1 MKNIY
6 EYWAEIEFAI
16 PEGTVWYGA
25 ARLSNGNY
33 YVAASS
39 QWEVSV
45 LRYDDRGSLDISFGE
60 QGIVKFPNP
69 DRFGTKFSFSLQEN
83 VVMLSCL
90 AGEAGNYSNF
100 LLCKLDADTGALDP
114 GFGDNG
120 VKVVPIPQANQADIV
135 GLSVNQTP
143 QLPDGKHRQLVSR
156 GMAQFELTGELDPAF
171 NENGV
176 LRSFPKSSYE
186 YQTMNIM
193 SYMSA
198 GKHEGFLMS
207 GVFNLGGYGRGW
219 VGAIDSEGKL
229 LRDFGG
235 DGEVH
240 FMKLPD
246 QELTNLVMEPMLQ
259 VDDYLYVAGSGGREL
274 YPKFI
279 YRLHRDG
286 RIDENYND
294 GRPVFLEVGKAKVF
308 HLVQDGDGILIGVW
322 GVEATGGVIR
332 YDAAGKR
339 DLSFGQGGWLNMPV
353 KYMDP
358 VSLTIR
364 EYEGSRIVEVLGGR
378 YLLRHRI
385 E

>member
-1 MKNIY
+1 MENFSEK
-6 EYWAEIEFAI
+6 WTEIEFAI
-16 PEGTVWYGA
+16 PEGAVSWGA
-25 ARLSNGNY
+25 ARLRDGNY

-39 QWEVSV
+39 QCEIYV

-60 QGIVKFPNP
+60 QGIVKFPNS
-69 DRFGTKFSFSLQEN
+69 DRFGTRFSFSLQEN
-83 VVMLSCL
+83 AVMLSCL
-90 AGEAGNYSNF
+90 AGETGNYSKF
-100 LLCKLDADTGALDP
+100 LLCKLDVDTGALDP
-114 GFGDNG
+114 GFGDKG
-120 VKVVPIPQANQADIV
+120 VKVVPIPQANQTTLVEA
-135 GLSVNQTP
+135 GVNRAP
-143 QLPDGKHRQLVSR
+143 QLPDGKHRQLVSH
-156 GMAQFELTGELDPAF
+156 GMAQFELTGELDTAF

-193 SYMSA
+193 SYTSA

-207 GVFNLGGYGRGW
+207 GFFNHEGYGRGW

-229 LRDFGG
+229 LRDFDG

-274 YPKFI
+274 YLRFI

-286 RIDENYND
+286 RIDESYND
-294 GRPVFLEVGKAKVF
+294 GKPVFLEVGKAKVF

-332 YDAAGKR
+332 CDAAGKR

-364 EYEGSRIVEVLGGR
+364 EYEGSRIVEVLSHS

>member
-1 MKNIY
+1 MENIS
-6 EYWAEIEFAI
+6 ENWTAIEFAI
-16 PEGTVWYGA
+16 PEGAVWYGA
-25 ARLSNGNY
+25 ARLSDGKY

-39 QWEVSV
+39 QWEISV
-45 LRYDDRGSLDISFGE
+45 LRYDDQGSLDISFGE
-60 QGIVKFPNP
+60 QGTVRFPNP
-69 DRFGTKFSFSLQEN
+69 ERFGTTFSFSLQGN
-83 VVMLSCL
+83 VVILSCL
-90 AGEAGNYSNF
+90 AGESSGYGNF
-100 LLCKLDADTGALDP
+100 LLCKLDADTGALDL
-114 GFGDNG
+114 GFGDKG
-120 VKVVPIPQANQADIV
+120 VKIVPIPQANQADIV
-135 GLSVNQTP
+135 DSSVNQTP
-143 QLPDGKHRQLVSR
+143 QLPDGKHRQLVSH

-171 NENGV
+171 NENGM
-176 LRSFPKSSYE
+176 LRRFPKSGYD

-193 SYMSA
+193 PYMSA

-229 LRDFGG
+229 LRNFGY

-240 FMKLPD
+240 FLKLPD
-246 QELTNLVMEPMLQ
+246 QELTNLVMKPMLQ

-274 YPKFI
+274 YPEFI

-286 RIDENYND
+286 RIDESYNE
-294 GRPVFLEVGKAKVF
+294 GKPVILEVGKTTVF
-308 HLVQDGDGILIGVW
+308 QLVQDGDGMLIGVR
-322 GVEATGGVIR
+322 GVEAPGGVIR
-332 YDAAGKR
+332 YDAAGQR

-358 VSLTIR
+358 VSLILR
-364 EYEGSRIVEVLGGR
+364 EYEGSRIVEVLGDG